1 MEENERTKRTTA
13 NTAVRTA
20 GSPHMPG
27 RGFSCGVP
35 LRLTVR
41 KENDRRQT
49 SLFGGAGEERV
60 RNVEAGVV
68 GREGGEE
75 ARRTKGHTTG
85 EFTETPGNWC
95 FLIVFRSNNQK
106 TNQLPSR
113 SVNSPESSWEE
124 ERLPPP
130 QIQREGTREKDEADG
145 PGETGRMQTFLR
157 ASFQRREDP
166 PESEERRRVTRAGGR
181 RRSDG

>member
-75 ARRTKGHTTG
+75 ARRTKGLTI
-85 EFTETPGNWC
+85 
-95 FLIVFRSNNQK
+95 FLGR
-106 TNQLPSR
+106 R
-113 SVNSPESSWEE
+113 EA
-124 ERLPPP
+124 PPP
-130 QIQREGTREKDEADG
+130 TNPERRDEREG
-145 PGETGRMQTFLR
+145 
-157 ASFQRREDP
+157 
-166 PESEERRRVTRAGGR
+166 
-181 RRSDG
+181 